1 MKRSD
6 DFVRISRFCAYQ
18 ERSHH
23 EVRNKL
29 ESFGLGTDAVD
40 ELLSRLITEGFVN
53 EERFAK
59 AFAGGKFR
67 IKNWGRLKIERA
79 LKAHNISSRCIAI
92 GLREIDIDDYRAAL
106 EKLIAKKSDTITDD
120 NLLRKRDLISKY
132 AIGKGFEPELVWQ
145 MLLELLP
152 GN

>member
-29 ESFGLGTDAVD
+29 ESFG
-40 ELLSRLITEGFVN
+40 N

-106 EKLIAKKSDTITDD
+106 EKLIAKKLTPFFKKNYKTE
-120 NLLRKRDLISKY
+120 NLRALAASKEY
-132 AIGKGFEPELVWQ
+132 GKQV
-145 MLLELLP
+145 
-152 GN
+152 